1 MSDIDVSFSTNAG
14 AVAGQIDGAANSTRR
29 ASDEAKRH
37 AQALRAEEIE
47 LKKAAQAARAKARED
62 RMLAN
67 ESRRIN
73 DEYLRREAA
82 NAAAAGRASKNR
94 LGKGLGSLGLG
105 QAFGQGAA
113 MAGPGAGIGGILAA
127 TGAMAGVGLAIGLLA
142 GVVEK
147 WLNKAEEQ
155 AKVTEALT
163 KAFDDQLAASG
174 SRGISAAMEFG
185 PAIRML
191 TSQGGTGLGVAQSL
205 SKQGFG
211 GDAYGAS
218 VEARKLFGGSANDAL
233 KTAAE
238 ISRLTGESL
247 PKLVKMLDGTS
258 RSKLGTDAG
267 ARGLYGQVMGG
278 KGIGFDEARRNVAGS
293 EKVKQ
298 IDAIQTA
305 VGATQVAGLGDLTNG
320 VIKSQADLVEATNGL
335 NESIRAVLTENRKL
349 EAIRAQDQSR
359 QKAVDNAAVFG
370 LLYGPLAGA
379 GAFIFGDR

>member
-1 MSDIDVSFSTNAG
+1 MADIDVTFATNASTT
-14 AVAGQIDGAANSTRR
+14 ARQIDQAAASTAKASGAAKAHAATST
-29 ASDEAKRH
+29 
-37 AQALRAEEIE
+37 Q
-47 LKKAAQAARAKARED
+47 
-62 RMLAN
+62 
-67 ESRRIN
+67 
-73 DEYLRREAA
+73 EAA
-82 NAAAAGRASKNR
+82 ALTKAAAAARDKAAADRQAEAASMRASNADRTRFSKGAAF
-94 LGKGLGSLGLG
+94 LGVGRSAAGASALVGAGAGMGSLV
-105 QAFGQGAA
+105 
-113 MAGPGAGIGGILAA
+113 AA

-142 GVVEK
+142 GAVEK

-293 EKVKQ
+293 EQVKQ